1 MGPHLWNNLK
11 KVLRIQNNLKSFSKN
26 YKKVLIS
33 LYNNT

>member
-1 MGPHLWNNLK
+1 MIANNSLLK
-11 KVLRIQNNLKSFSKN
+11 HKVFRIQNNLKSFSKN